1 LESIGEGPS
10 FTLISPFAL
19 REYSFDIP
27 SSLQGLLGI
36 TPQSNLL
43 IYNIMILQTPIE
55 KSTINFV
62 APLIF
67 NTDNQTMAQ
76 IIVDNRADFG
86 IPNRSKN
93 TSKVQMM
100 AKSITFIGNG
110 KMALAL
116 AKGLCETHA
125 IEVIGRSMAALEQF
139 EQALSTP
146 IKKTLY
152 ARCGYHQ

>member
-1 LESIGEGPS
+1 MQFDLKLPLLGFETVSKMELQKLDEIFLRLESIGEGPS
-10 FTLISPFAL
+10 FTLINPFSL

-86 IPNRSKN
+86 IAEP
-93 TSKVQMM
+93 
-100 AKSITFIGNG
+100 
-110 KMALAL
+110 
-116 AKGLCETHA
+116 
-125 IEVIGRSMAALEQF
+125 IEKYL
-139 EQALSTP
+139 
-146 IKKTLY
+146 KKD
-152 ARCGYHQ
+152 